1 MTNTGH
7 SIAGLYHILFIHS
20 SLDGHLDIVST
31 FLAIMNNA
39 AMNICEQD
47 FMSSYIFN
55 FLGYIPRGGIAGS
68 YANFML
74 NF

>member
-1 MTNTGH
+1 MWP
-7 SIAGLYHILFIHS
+7 YHVLFIRL

-39 AMNICEQD
+39 ATNICEQD
-47 FMSSYIFN
+47 FMSSYVFSS
-55 FLGYIPRGGIAGS
+55 LGYVPGGGISGS
-68 YANFML
+68 YANFMF